1 MNLTAPVQNPEP
13 PGTAGWRASIR
24 LGFRAAPARTLLAER
39 RHQGPLKVQ
48 RPFYPEGAPCHV
60 YLLHPPG
67 GVVGGD
73 RLQIRIQVQS
83 GAHALLT
90 VPGAGKFYRS
100 AGPQARQRQLL
111 EINGGTLEWLPQ
123 ENILFPGARLRLETE
138 IRLDAE
144 ARFIGWEIQCLGRP
158 VIDERFDPGQ
168 ALFNLVLTREQTP
181 LLIDR
186 WHIDG
191 PEDLSGATGLRN
203 HPVVGTWL
211 ASNADRSLLDQ
222 ARTGL
227 PEATQGVIGLSLL
240 GELLVARYLGDS
252 TEEARQLFQRLWRTT
267 RPLLLGRD
275 ACPPRIWAT

>member
-24 LGFRAAPARTLLAER
+24 LGFRATPARTLLVER
-39 RHQGPLKVQ
+39 QHQGPLKVQ
-48 RPFYPEGAPCHV
+48 RPFYPEGPPCHV

-73 RLQIRIQVQS
+73 RLQIGIQVQA

-90 VPGAGKFYRS
+90 TPGASKFYRS
-100 AGPQARQRQLL
+100 AGPQAQQRQIL
-111 EINGGTLEWLPQ
+111 EVNSGTLEWLPQ

-138 IRLDAE
+138 IRLDAT
-144 ARFIGWEIQCLGRP
+144 ARFIGWEIHCLGRP
-158 VIDERFDPGQ
+158 VIDERFEPGQ
-168 ALFNLVLTREQTP
+168 ALFDLVLRREQTP

-186 WHIDG
+186 WRIESPG
-191 PEDLSGATGLRN
+191 DLSGAAGLRN
-203 HPVVGTWL
+203 HPVVGSWL
-211 ASNADRSLLDQ
+211 ASNADRQDLEL
-222 ARTGL
+222 ARAAVTQSK
-227 PEATQGVIGLSLL
+227 QGVIGLSLL